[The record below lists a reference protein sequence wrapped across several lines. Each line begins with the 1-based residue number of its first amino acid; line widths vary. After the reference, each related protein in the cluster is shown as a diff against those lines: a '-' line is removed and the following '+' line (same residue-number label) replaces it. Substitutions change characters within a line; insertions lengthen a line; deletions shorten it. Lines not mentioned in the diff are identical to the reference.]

1 VSFFESQSPQA
12 LAHMRIAVNFV
23 GEDGIDC
30 DGLSRELCDLVAE
43 ALVAPFADTGRPLFL
58 LCSASGYSLPH
69 PFADRIPLN
78 PHLFRQLGIFFGKA
92 VLDTLCGATRHI
104 GLRLAPSFTKYLLD
118 IPSDPADLQA
128 LDAMLYENLI
138 NHFLEC
144 NVQEYAQAVHMSD
157 TLLFEDTIYN
167 PDASFS
173 GEQKTFRQLDPDTQ
187 QPRIVTEENKRDYIL
202 FLGTPHELATHRRLA
217 AEGLR
222 DWCCCYSVHN
232 RLVASLETQLH
243 NFRSGFW
250 EILPPRVLCLFH
262 SLELEVLL
270 AGTSSCTAEEF
281 IAEAT
286 ISSLALHA
294 PKKAMFIEAISTLTP
309 AEMRRFLAFTTGSST
324 VPLGG
329 FKNVMLQVQFDT
341 AAPGTL
347 PLGITC
353 FNRLVRPVL
362 LVVVVWLP
370 SAITANMR
378 RALLHRSSSTPP
390 VPKRYGATSCS
401 PSTKLKALAFDS
413 IAARAV
419 CVCV

>member
-1 VSFFESQSPQA
+1 
-12 LAHMRIAVNFV
+12 MRIAVNFV

-43 ALVAPFADTGRPLFL
+43 ALVAPIADTGRPLFL

-187 QPRIVTEENKRDYIL
+187 QPRIVTEESKRDYIL
-202 FLGTPHELATHRRLA
+202 FLGTPHELSLLTVDWLLKAYGIGAAATQCTTAWSQASRR
-217 AEGLR
+217 
-222 DWCCCYSVHN
+222 
-232 RLVASLETQLH
+232 
-243 NFRSGFW
+243 
-250 EILPPRVLCLFH
+250 
-262 SLELEVLL
+262 
-270 AGTSSCTAEEF
+270 SCTTFAAASGRYYRHEYC
-281 IAEAT
+281 A
-286 ISSLALHA
+286 
-294 PKKAMFIEAISTLTP
+294 
-309 AEMRRFLAFTTGSST
+309 SST
-324 VPLGG
+324 RSNSKSCWPEPHRARPRSL
-329 FKNVMLQVQFDT
+329 
-341 AAPGTL
+341 L
-347 PLGITC
+347 P
-353 FNRLVRPVL
+353 RP
-362 LVVVVWLP
+362 P
-370 SAITANMR
+370 SR
-378 RALLHRSSSTPP
+378 
-390 VPKRYGATSCS
+390 V
-401 PSTKLKALAFDS
+401 
-413 IAARAV
+413 
-419 CVCV
+419 